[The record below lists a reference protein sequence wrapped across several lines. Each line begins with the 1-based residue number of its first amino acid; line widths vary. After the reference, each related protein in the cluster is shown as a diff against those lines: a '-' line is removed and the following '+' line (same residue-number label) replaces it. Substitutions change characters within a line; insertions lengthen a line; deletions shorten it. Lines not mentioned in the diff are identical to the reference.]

1 MSTKNENE
9 NENYIENEN
18 ENQNDSEE
26 EYEEEID
33 ISDSELYQIGSYFF
47 ENEDGENISN
57 ILTNL
62 TKVQIALVD
71 SQQELI
77 KEQKAQTTSMQ
88 NIVKMLQKI
97 NKNLSKEV

>member
-1 MSTKNENE
+1 MSSKDE
-9 NENYIENEN
+9 
-18 ENQNDSEE
+18 NDSEE
-26 EYEEEID
+26 EYDEQID
-33 ISDSELYQIGSYFF
+33 LSENELYQVGSVFF
-47 ENEDGENISN
+47 ENEDGDNISN

-97 NKNLSKEV
+97 NKNLMKDDN

>member
-1 MSTKNENE
+1 MSSKDE
-9 NENYIENEN
+9 IENEN
-18 ENQNDSEE
+18 ENEIDSEE
-26 EYEEEID
+26 EYEEQID
-33 ISDSELYQIGSYFF
+33 LTENQLYHVGSAFF
-47 ENEDGENISN
+47 ENDENDNISN

-97 NKNLSKEV
+97 NKNLMKDDN

>member
-1 MSTKNENE
+1 MSTKDENE
-9 NENYIENEN
+9 
-18 ENQNDSEE
+18 SEE
-26 EYEEEID
+26 EFDEQIDLSENEI
-33 ISDSELYQIGSYFF
+33 YQVGSVFF
-47 ENEDGENISN
+47 ENEDGDNISN

-77 KEQKAQTTSMQ
+77 REQKAQTTSMQ

-97 NKNLSKEV
+97 NKNLVKDDK

>member
-1 MSTKNENE
+1 MSSKDENE
-9 NENYIENEN
+9 
-18 ENQNDSEE
+18 NDSEE
-26 EYEEEID
+26 EYDEQID
-33 ISDSELYQIGSYFF
+33 LSESELYQIGSVFF
-47 ENEDGENISN
+47 ENEEGDNISN

-97 NKNLSKEV
+97 NKNLMKDDK

>member
-1 MSTKNENE
+1 MSTKDENE
-9 NENYIENEN
+9 
-18 ENQNDSEE
+18 SEE
-26 EYEEEID
+26 EFDEQID
-33 ISDSELYQIGSYFF
+33 LSENELYQVGSVFF
-47 ENEDGENISN
+47 ENEDGDNISN

-77 KEQKAQTTSMQ
+77 REQKAQTTSMQ

-97 NKNLSKEV
+97 NKNLVKDDK

>member
-1 MSTKNENE
+1 MSSKDE
-9 NENYIENEN
+9 
-18 ENQNDSEE
+18 NDSEE
-26 EYEEEID
+26 EFDEQINLSEN
-33 ISDSELYQIGSYFF
+33 ELYQIGSVFF
-47 ENEDGENISN
+47 ENDDGENISN

-71 SQQELI
+71 IQQELI

-97 NKNLSKEV
+97 NKNLTKDDK

>member
-1 MSTKNENE
+1 MSTKDENE
-9 NENYIENEN
+9 
-18 ENQNDSEE
+18 SEE
-26 EYEEEID
+26 EFDEQID
-33 ISDSELYQIGSYFF
+33 LSENEMYQVGSVFF
-47 ENEDGENISN
+47 ENEDGDNISN

-77 KEQKAQTTSMQ
+77 REQKAQTTSMQ

-97 NKNLSKEV
+97 NKNLVKDDK

>member
-1 MSTKNENE
+1 MSSKDE
-9 NENYIENEN
+9 
-18 ENQNDSEE
+18 NDSEE
-26 EYEEEID
+26 EYDEQID
-33 ISDSELYQIGSYFF
+33 LSENELYQVGSVFF
-47 ENEDGENISN
+47 ENEDGDNISN

-97 NKNLSKEV
+97 NKNLMKDDK

>member
-1 MSTKNENE
+1 MSSKDENE
-9 NENYIENEN
+9 
-18 ENQNDSEE
+18 SEE
-26 EYEEEID
+26 EYDEQID
-33 ISDSELYQIGSYFF
+33 LSENELYQVGSVFF
-47 ENEDGENISN
+47 ENEDGDNISN

-97 NKNLSKEV
+97 NKNLMKDDK

>member
-1 MSTKNENE
+1 MSSKDENE
-9 NENYIENEN
+9 NE
-18 ENQNDSEE
+18 SEE
-26 EYEEEID
+26 EYDEQID
-33 ISDSELYQIGSYFF
+33 LSENELYQVGSVFF
-47 ENEDGENISN
+47 ENEDGDNISN

-97 NKNLSKEV
+97 NKNLMKDDK